1 MSDAANGPQNLA
13 PGLQSVKYKSILPE
27 GKQSGYKQGEKV
39 TFHVPTDI
47 GYFDGKQSY
56 VNVVV
61 RNTSE
66 SSNSG
71 ITADYP
77 LAFPAHQ
84 GAHALFN
91 RVQLQDTKGLE
102 LENIEQYNLY
112 SGILNAYSNDT
123 DTYATISKVE
133 GVAGHNNKAENM
145 AVDDAKVNYFRPP
158 LAETTR
164 TSNLA
169 QGGVNN
175 VSQNFCLPLNLG
187 LFSAFANEHMAYP
200 NLDIG
205 GSRLTIYLE
214 QAKNALKMM
223 SHRFIHRVVENVAG
237 GVKFKDN
244 YVFVGD
250 NVAGEIQAATNT
262 FDIDLDVCDARL
274 RLPDDPS
281 QDFDFGRLGFGV
293 GMECISETGAA
304 TGQIETITITAGGK
318 VRLTFDTPMGTAGA
332 DKIKVVMP
340 TEAYEIDRIE
350 LKVLETIPS
359 PSTLSQIRKAMMN
372 GINYQ
377 TTQLTKIS
385 TASELQNAVI
395 DIPTSV
401 TRGLSIMAVPVQ
413 TAKLNGKGDQDSL
426 VYPQPDAFYAGND
439 NQYKYQWQIENI
451 LIPNRQL
458 ELNTAVSTAS
468 QNDNPTFYNQ
478 QVMALRPM
486 KDAKC
491 LNDPYVSAPVELSNP
506 FFIPILLSPMGSS
519 YSLVDSD
526 PMLRLENTT
535 GTPANILAK
544 LYHIY
549 INHTRRLQANDS
561 GVSISI

>member
-27 GKQSGYKQGEKV
+27 GKQSGYKEGEKV
-39 TFHVPTDI
+39 TFHIPTDI

-61 RNTSE
+61 RNTSI
-66 SSNSG
+66 SSNAG
-71 ITADYP
+71 VTADYP
-77 LAFPAHQ
+77 FAFPAHQ

-112 SGILNAYSNDT
+112 TGILNSYCNDT
-123 DTYATISKVE
+123 DTYSTISKVE

-145 AVDDAKVNYFRPP
+145 AVDDPKVNYFRPP
-158 LAETTR
+158 LAETSR
-164 TSNLA
+164 TSNAA
-169 QGGVNN
+169 QGGIND

-214 QAKNALKMM
+214 QARNALKQM
-223 SHRFIHRVVENVAG
+223 SHRFIHADVENALG
-237 GVKFKDN
+237 GSAVHDN

-250 NVAGEIQAATNT
+250 EVDGEIGASTNEFEIAIT
-262 FDIDLDVCDARL
+262 TCDARL
-274 RLPDDPS
+274 RLPNNPDQP
-281 QDFDFGRLGFGV
+281 FDFGRLGFGI
-293 GMECISETGAA
+293 GMECETTTGGVVGKISNIDVTAA
-304 TGQIETITITAGGK
+304 GK
-318 VRLTFDTPMGTAGA
+318 VKLTFDQPMGSAGA

-340 TEAYEIDRIE
+340 SESYEIDRIE
-350 LKVLETIPS
+350 LKVLETIPD

-385 TASELQNAVI
+385 TAAELQNAVV

-426 VYPQPDAFYAGND
+426 VYPQPDAFYEGND
-439 NQYKYQWQIENI
+439 NNYKYQWQIENI
-451 LIPNRQL
+451 LIPNRQIV
-458 ELNTAVSTAS
+458 LNTLVSDTL
-468 QNDNPTFYNQ
+468 QNDTPTFYNQ

-486 KDAKC
+486 RDAKC
-491 LNDPYVSAPVELSNP
+491 LNDPYVKAPVELSNP

-535 GTPANILAK
+535 STPANILAK

-561 GVSISI
+561 GVMISI

>member
-27 GKQSGYKQGEKV
+27 GKQSGYKEGEKV
-39 TFHVPTDI
+39 TFHIPTDI

-61 RNTSE
+61 RNTSA
-66 SSNSG
+66 SSNAG

-77 LAFPAHQ
+77 MAFPAHQ
-84 GAHALFN
+84 GAHALFS

-112 SGILNAYSNDT
+112 TGILNSYCNDS
-123 DTYATISKVE
+123 DTYSTISKVE

-145 AVDDAKVNYFRPP
+145 GVDDAKVNYFRPP
-158 LAETTR
+158 LAETSR
-164 TSNLA
+164 TSNVA
-169 QGGVNN
+169 QGGINN

-214 QAKNALKMM
+214 QARNALKQM
-223 SHRFIHRVVENVAG
+223 SHRFIHTTVENPSG
-237 GVKFKDN
+237 GGAVHDN

-250 NVAGEIQAATNT
+250 EVDGTIGASTNEFEI
-262 FDIDLDVCDARL
+262 DIAVCDARL
-274 RLPDDPS
+274 RLPNDPS
-281 QDFDFGRLGFGV
+281 QDFDFGRLGYGV
-293 GMECISETGAA
+293 GMECESTTGGVVGKIDSVSVTAA
-304 TGQIETITITAGGK
+304 GK
-318 VRLTFDTPMGTAGA
+318 VKLTFNQPMGSAGP

-340 TEAYEIDRIE
+340 SESYEIDRIE
-350 LKVLETIPS
+350 LKVLETIPD
-359 PSTLSQIRKAMMN
+359 PSTLSQIRKAMIN

-385 TASELQNAVI
+385 TASELKNAVI

-413 TAKLNGKGDQDSL
+413 TSKLNGKGDQDSL
-426 VYPQPDAFYAGND
+426 VYPQPDAFYEGND
-439 NQYKYQWQIENI
+439 NNYKYQWQIENI

-458 ELNTAVSTAS
+458 ELSTTVSNSS
-468 QNDNPTFYNQ
+468 QNDTPTFYNQ

-491 LNDPYVSAPVELSNP
+491 LNDPYVKAPVELSNP

-526 PMLRLENTT
+526 PMLRLENTSD
-535 GTPANILAK
+535 TPSKILAK

-549 INHTRRLQANDS
+549 INHTRRLSANDS